1 MPDENVEAAVEE
13 SAKPEKAV
21 AKAAAGG
28 MVAAGPGGH
37 AVVVA
42 PAPVTG
48 PRMPAVSRRKVMLI
62 GFWTAM
68 GAMLASIGVTILNSI
83 YPRHIARLTGVQPT
97 GWTVST
103 LQPGDKQAVLIQVPD
118 PNAPL
123 QPLSTQIYL
132 VRLNAEQAA
141 RNPGTAE
148 GMVFAFW
155 RKCPHLGCTVP
166 WSSTFSFQ
174 DPRSGQTYSG
184 WFRCP
189 CHGSTYSDAGVKV
202 FGPAPRSLDKYPLVI
217 GSDGS
222 ISVNV
227 GKVVTG
233 SAPLSPDEAAGGVV
247 PG

>member
-1 MPDENVEAAVEE
+1 MPDENVEAAAAE

-21 AKAAAGG
+21 ARAGGG
-28 MVAAGPGGH
+28 MVAAGQGGH

-48 PRMPAVSRRKVMLI
+48 PGMPAVSRRKVLLI

-68 GAMLASIGVTILNSI
+68 GAMLASIAVTILNSI
-83 YPRHIARLTGVQPT
+83 YPRHVARLTGVHAT

-103 LQPGDKQAVLIQVPD
+103 LQPGDKQPLLIQVPD

-123 QPLSTQIYL
+123 LPLSTQIYL

-141 RNPGTAE
+141 HNPGTQAGE
-148 GMVFAFW
+148 IYAFW

-166 WSSTFSFQ
+166 WSPTFSFD

-217 GSDGS
+217 ADDGS

-227 GKVVTG
+227 GTVITG
-233 SAPLSPDEAAGGVV
+233 SAPLSPDEVAGSVL
-247 PG
+247 PS